1 MKKTT
6 ILLAATL
13 VSASTFS
20 TQAFAV
26 DGLSANVAA
35 TNNYVWRGVSQ
46 TNNGAAVS
54 GGIDYNAKS
63 GFYASTWISNVDYGD
78 DTTSELDIIL
88 GYGFEIEDFAFD
100 ISYLNY
106 AYPGGDDL
114 NFSEV
119 ALSVKWEI
127 FKVGYNVL
135 ANSDYGSDF
144 GDDDYLYVDIG
155 FELARDLKL
164 SFHYGVSSYNAGGD
178 YNDYGISLSKN
189 DFTFALIK
197 NDKDDSDLAATI
209 TYSVSF
215 DL

>member
-1 MKKTT
+1 MKRTT
-6 ILLAATL
+6 ILLAAAL
-13 VSASTFS
+13 VSGSTFS

-88 GYGFEIEDFAFD
+88 GYGFEVEDLAFD

-119 ALSVKWEI
+119 ALSVQWEI
-127 FKVGYNVL
+127 IKVGYNVL
-135 ANSDYGSDF
+135 ANSDDGSDF
-144 GDDDYLYVDIG
+144 GDDFIVYLIVKNH
-155 FELARDLKL
+155 FLKVKKGL
-164 SFHYGVSSYNAGGD
+164 E
-178 YNDYGISLSKN
+178 GIHVY
-189 DFTFALIK
+189 F
-197 NDKDDSDLAATI
+197 
-209 TYSVSF
+209 
-215 DL
+215 